1 MLSQLLA
8 SFATLPDPR
17 CPGRTRHRLLDLL
30 VIAVCAV
37 MAGAETWVD
46 IAHYGQLKQAW
57 LATFLD
63 LPGGIPSHDTFRRV
77 FSLLDPQQVEQCFR
91 HWMATVAPPLP
102 REVVAVD
109 GKTIRRS
116 FDRGRAQGPVH
127 VVSAF
132 ATAQGLSLGQVAVTG
147 KGQELAAIPVLLSSL
162 HLANTIVTLDALGCQ
177 QAIARQLLAQQADY
191 ILALKG
197 NQGRYH
203 RAVKAYGHACCVERW
218 RDYPADF
225 DAFDRR
231 HGRWVRRRAW
241 VLPVGEQLAGL
252 RAWPGLRAIIVVETI
267 RSVPHQPGTRAEW
280 RYYLT
285 SCLDAPAVLIQAIRR
300 HWAIENS
307 LHWVLDVVFREDEAR
322 SRDRVATR
330 NFAVLRK
337 LAFNLLKQGKHQPG
351 SLRTRR
357 RNAGWNDTYLAQLL
371 ACARENNRVAVAE
384 I

>member
-1 MLSQLLA
+1 M
-8 SFATLPDPR
+8 
-17 CPGRTRHRLLDLL
+17 L

-37 MAGAETWVD
+37 VAGAETWVD
-46 IAHYGQLKQAW
+46 IAYYGQLKQSW

-91 HWMATVAPPLP
+91 HWMATAAPPLP

-116 FDRGRAQGPVH
+116 FDHRRAQGPLH

-132 ATAQGLSLGQVAVTG
+132 ATEQGLSLGQVAVTG
-147 KGQELAAIPVLLSSL
+147 KGQELAAIPVLLSNL
-162 HLANTIVTLDALGCQ
+162 QLVNTIVTLDALGCQ

-197 NQGRYH
+197 NQGRYY
-203 RAVKAYGHACCVERW
+203 RAVKAYCQACCVERW
-218 RDYPADF
+218 VQHPADY
-225 DAFDRR
+225 DAFDHR
-231 HGRWVRRRAW
+231 HGRRVRRRAW
-241 VLPVGEQLAGL
+241 VLPLGQDLAGL
-252 RAWPGLRAIIVVETI
+252 RAWPGLQAIIVVETI
-267 RSVPHQPGTRAEW
+267 RQVHYQPGTRAEW

-285 SCLDAPAVLIQAIRR
+285 SCTDAPTVLIQAIRR

-322 SRDRVATR
+322 SRDQVATR
-330 NFAVLRK
+330 NFALLRK
-337 LAFNLLKQGKHQPG
+337 LAFNLLQQGKHQPG

-357 RNAGWNDTYLAQLL
+357 RNAGWNDSYMTQLL
-371 ACARENNRVAVAE
+371 TCARQNCRATAPQ

>member
-1 MLSQLLA
+1 MLSQLLT
-8 SFATLPDPR
+8 SFAALPDPR

-37 MAGAETWVD
+37 VAGAETWVD

-63 LPGGIPSHDTFRRV
+63 LPGGIPSHDTFRGV

-116 FDRGRAQGPVH
+116 FDRARAQGPLH

-162 HLANTIVTLDALGCQ
+162 QLANTIVTLDALGCQ

-203 RAVKAYGHACCVERW
+203 RAVKAYCHSCCVERW
-218 RDYPADF
+218 AEYPADY

-241 VLPVGEQLAGL
+241 VLPLGQALAGL
-252 RAWPGLRAIIVVETI
+252 RAWPGLRALIVVETI
-267 RSVPHQPGTRAEW
+267 PLGAVPAGH
-280 RYYLT
+280 
-285 SCLDAPAVLIQAIRR
+285 
-300 HWAIENS
+300 
-307 LHWVLDVVFREDEAR
+307 
-322 SRDRVATR
+322 SRRVA
-330 NFAVLRK
+330 
-337 LAFNLLKQGKHQPG
+337 LLPDQLPRCPG
-351 SLRTRR
+351 GTHPSDSPPL
-357 RNAGWNDTYLAQLL
+357 GD
-371 ACARENNRVAVAE
+371 
-384 I
+384 